1 VKTTDELW
9 GELEELGEDEVI
21 RRLNDNVW
29 GPENAPRVLAWLR
42 QKEAQRAEEG
52 ERYQRVVDSEPLR
65 LAKEANEISADANRL
80 AVRANFIAWLALTV
94 AVLAAIVALSQC

>member
-1 VKTTDELW
+1 MKTTDELW
-9 GELEELGEDEVI
+9 AELEELGEDEVI

-42 QKEAQRAEEG
+42 RKEAQRAEEG
-52 ERYQRVVDSEPLR
+52 ERYQRTADSETLR

-80 AVRANFIAWLALTV
+80 AARANFIAWLALIV
-94 AVLAAIVALSQC
+94 AVFAAIVALSQC